1 MKTQDSNP
9 SHISLVV
16 ECYPLYVFYAP
27 WYSIMIDSAYKFLDT
42 LPTCVTNWFFAW
54 ICTWWEFL
62 CLYPPLNPP
71 LARSPWSPMNQINFL
86 NDPQDLTD
94 ALNEEEDIFT
104 PPTIAI
110 KPSSYFEFEEFL
122 HTNAEPHFY
131 NNFSMLSFNIR
142 SLHGKFE
149 EFKDF
154 LSDVKNRFS
163 IICLQEIWS
172 VSHEYPLEGYQSIE
186 FNTRDAHLSTPN
198 RKIHSYQMFL
208 NPFGSKSK

>member
-1 MKTQDSNP
+1 
-9 SHISLVV
+9 
-16 ECYPLYVFYAP
+16 
-27 WYSIMIDSAYKFLDT
+27 
-42 LPTCVTNWFFAW
+42 
-54 ICTWWEFL
+54 
-62 CLYPPLNPP
+62 
-71 LARSPWSPMNQINFL
+71 MNQIDFL
-86 NDPQDLTD
+86 NDPQDLSD

-110 KPSSYFEFEEFL
+110 KPSSYFELEEFL
-122 HTNAEPHFY
+122 TTNAEPHFY

-172 VSHEYPLEGYQSIE
+172 VSCEYPLEGYQSIV
-186 FNTRDAHLSTPN
+186 FNTWDALLSTPN
-198 RKIHSYQMFL
+198 RNCGGGCWNIH
-208 NPFGSKSK
+208 